1 MTPAARLA
9 AAIDVLDRVGAGPP
23 DRVLSPPVDQVVFN
37 PVEMVLINWARGN
50 RYAGSGDRAAI
61 RDIVYDIL
69 RKRRSCAAA
78 GQGDSGRALVLG
90 HLHLTGQDAAGLFTG
105 EGYAPAKRDAQEV
118 LQPPAH
124 NTWPDAVQLDIP
136 DWLEAPLRQ
145 SLGQDY
151 RDNLQIMRD
160 RAPVFLRVN
169 HRKARLEQVR
179 QSLTAEGIEARPHP
193 LATSALEVLTNPRRI
208 AQSAAFLKGWV
219 ELQDAASQAVVEALP
234 LPKTGRI
241 LDYCAGGGGKS
252 LAIAALSDASLSAFD
267 QNQARMQDISKRSQ
281 RAGVKITCLTAAAL
295 AGSGLYD
302 LVLADVPC
310 SGSGAWRRMPAAKW
324 TLTPDRLA
332 ELLVLQQ
339 KILVKSAEFVRPR
352 GVLAYATCSLLAAE
366 NSDQVRKFLSQN
378 HSFTLEKQQQF
389 TPLDGGDGLFV
400 AVLRRD

>member
-9 AAIDVLDRVGAGPP
+9 AAIDVLDRVGA
-23 DRVLSPPVDQVVFN
+23 DLSDQVLSPPVEQ
-37 PVEMVLINWARGN
+37 VLINWARGN

-90 HLHLTGQDAAGLFTG
+90 HLHLTGQDAASLFTG
-105 EGYAPAKRDAQEV
+105 EGYAPAKLDAQEA
-118 LQPPAH
+118 LQSPVPD
-124 NTWPDAVQLDIP
+124 TWPDAVQLDIP
-136 DWLEAPLRQ
+136 DWLEASLRQ
-145 SLGQDY
+145 SLGQGF
-151 RDNLQIMRD
+151 RENLQIMRD

-169 HRKARLEQVR
+169 HRKARPEQAM
-179 QSLTAEGIEARPHP
+179 QSLTAEGIATRPHP
-193 LATSALEVLTNPRRI
+193 LASSALEVLTNPRRI

-267 QNQARMQDISKRSQ
+267 QNQARMQDIAKRSQ
-281 RAGVKITCLTAAAL
+281 RAGVKINCLTTAAL

-339 KILVKSAEFVRPR
+339 KILIKSAEFVRPG
-352 GVLAYATCSLLAAE
+352 GVLAYATCSVLAAE
-366 NSDQVRKFLSQN
+366 NGDQILEFLSQKQC
-378 HSFTLEKQQQF
+378 FTLVKQQQF

-400 AVLRRD
+400 AVLLRD